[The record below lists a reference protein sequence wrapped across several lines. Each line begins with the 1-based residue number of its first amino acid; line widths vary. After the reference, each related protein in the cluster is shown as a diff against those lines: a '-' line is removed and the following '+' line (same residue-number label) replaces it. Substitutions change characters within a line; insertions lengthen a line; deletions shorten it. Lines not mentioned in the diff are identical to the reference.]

1 MLGHHNIHFL
11 LHLPL
16 TLKIYL
22 KTVTYT
28 YMFKFKCVLKQIFF
42 TVIVKLWCFVI
53 KFLCSSGL
61 LWVLCSPFQ
70 ALSHRLHVWTIPA
83 RHNVIMYHFLNYIST
98 LMPWLCSH
106 PTTHRTATARF
117 YQLQPFVWNNGHQQ
131 REVRTYY
138 VEPETKVRN
147 DFTNMEKAPTKMID
161 TCLNMVS
168 RDLIRVIVKSSRT
181 FVSSSKTYTQ
191 NQARNF
197 RD

>member
-1 MLGHHNIHFL
+1 MAAVSPAPVIRSLVTTPAARPLDQTCRWCLTMLGHHNIHFL

-28 YMFKFKCVLKQIFF
+28 YMFEFKCVLKQIFF

-61 LWVLCSPFQ
+61 LWVLYSPFQ

-106 PTTHRTATARF
+106 PTTHHRHRQVLSASAFCLEQRTPAERSENLLRRAGNKGSQWF
-117 YQLQPFVWNNGHQQ
+117 YKHG
-131 REVRTYY
+131 EGTY
-138 VEPETKVRN
+138 
-147 DFTNMEKAPTKMID
+147 
-161 TCLNMVS
+161 
-168 RDLIRVIVKSSRT
+168 
-181 FVSSSKTYTQ
+181 
-191 NQARNF
+191 
-197 RD
+197 